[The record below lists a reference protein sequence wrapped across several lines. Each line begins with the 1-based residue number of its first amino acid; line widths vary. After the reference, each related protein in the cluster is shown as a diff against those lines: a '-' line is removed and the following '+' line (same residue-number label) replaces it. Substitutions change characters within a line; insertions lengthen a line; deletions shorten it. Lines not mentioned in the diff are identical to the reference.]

1 MYTNQVRIQRNAK
14 LYSMKPLNSKRLKI
28 LTLTGFICLIIPI
41 LILGIWIH
49 SFSSGDNQAS
59 RVNIFNTY
67 FPEFLHGIYRTT
79 LLSIAF
85 CIIAIFLGMICL
97 KITGRLWK
105 ILNIFILIISI
116 ALLFLNLF
124 SLM

>member
-1 MYTNQVRIQRNAK
+1 MYTNKVPIQRNAK
-14 LYSMKPLNSKRLKI
+14 LYNMKPLHPKFLKI
-28 LTLTGFICLIIPI
+28 LTFTGFICLIIPI

-49 SFSSGDNQAS
+49 SFNSGDNQAD
-59 RVNIFNTY
+59 RVIIFSTY

-85 CIIAIFLGMICL
+85 CIIAIFLGIVCL

-105 ILNIFILIISI
+105 VLNIFILIISI